1 MKVRIKD
8 FGINLDILSRGLEI
22 EVKDNQGTH
31 LGDLFVTKTQL
42 IWCKGRTR
50 RENGKPVTWTAFQRW
65 MES

>member
-22 EVKDNQGTH
+22 EVKDNSGKH
-31 LGDLFVTKTQL
+31 LGDLFITKTQL

-50 RENGKPVTWTAFQRW
+50 RENGVPVTWATFQKW